1 MSRAPIQRTRE
12 GDFRL
17 RLSHEERELLRTLLA
32 ELRALLD
39 GDASEPMLRRLFPPG
54 YEDDVDAE
62 TEYQRLMHGELLAGR
77 REALRVLEATSGR
90 ERLRKEELHA
100 WLGALNDLRLVLGER
115 LQVTEDV
122 YERELDPNDP
132 EAYELAVYAYLSWLL
147 EQVVDA
153 AATALPAE

>member
-39 GDASEPMLRRLFPPG
+39 GDTSEPMLRRLFPPG
-54 YEDDVDAE
+54 YEDDVE
-62 TEYQRLMHGELLAGR
+62 EESEYQRLMHGELLAGR
-77 REALRVLEATSGR
+77 REALRVLEATLGR
-90 ERLRKEELHA
+90 ERLREEELHA

-115 LQVTEDV
+115 LEVTEDV
-122 YERELDPNDP
+122 YERELDPHDP
-132 EAYELAVYAYLSWLL
+132 EAFELAVYAYLSWLL
-147 EQVVDA
+147 EQVVEA
-153 AATALPAE
+153 AATTLPGE